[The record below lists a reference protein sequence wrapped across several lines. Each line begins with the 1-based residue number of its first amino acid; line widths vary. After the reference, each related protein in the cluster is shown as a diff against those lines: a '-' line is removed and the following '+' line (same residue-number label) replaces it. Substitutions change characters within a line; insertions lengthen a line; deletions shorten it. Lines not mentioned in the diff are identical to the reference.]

1 MLIDFRKARLVTGL
15 MLDVVKLTENGRK
28 PLHTYENEPI
38 YNSLNVLADFA
49 QAESVKRAPPT
60 KTERNRGKAEE
71 IHFSTT
77 SQWTKKIRLRI
88 LRVLTEKK
96 QRQLS

>member
-60 KTERNRGKAEE
+60 KTERNRGK
-71 IHFSTT
+71 
-77 SQWTKKIRLRI
+77 WTKKIRLRI